1 MNGGR
6 NGFGDKHRP
15 GGGTQRGKDSWT
27 AKLCANS
34 SLASAFLTNAKQV
47 IANLQANGSY
57 TQALQKRSAQIA
69 YLQNS
74 GNGALLVSNCTQFFV
89 GLKAAR
95 QTDQQAVQQQQ
106 RLEKNMDSLL
116 RQAVPIAAAKY
127 RDSSEE

>member
-1 MNGGR
+1 VNGKR

-15 GGGTQRGKDSWT
+15 GGGPQRGKDSWT

-34 SLASAFLTNAKQV
+34 SLAQAFLSNTKQV
-47 IANLQANGSY
+47 IATLQANGSY

-89 GLKAAR
+89 GLNAAR
-95 QTDQQAVQQQQ
+95 QTDQQAGQQQQ
-106 RLEKNMDSLL
+106 RLEKNVDFLL
-116 RQAVPIAAAKY
+116 QRAVPIVAGGY